1 MDTRKEPT
9 PIISLEYFK
18 NRYWLK
24 MELLTL
30 CRELGLSA
38 LGAKQELVTRIETF
52 ISTGIKTS
60 PLSSKMSAVRDSHSP
75 IKLNTPVMNYKNDA
89 ATRQFFIEHIGKHFC
104 FNAYLRQFTQINNIE
119 KLTYGD
125 LVNGWIAYEQRKTD
139 PDYQSDIGKQFEYNQ
154 FTRDFFTHEEGK
166 SQVDAIKA
174 WQIVKSQL
182 GPKTYEHYH
191 ILCQRE
197 KS

>member
-1 MDTRKEPT
+1 MHDGYIIRKPT

-75 IKLNTPVMNYKNDA
+75 IKLNTPVMNYKKDA
-89 ATRQFFIEHIGKHFC
+89 ATRQFFIEH
-104 FNAYLRQFTQINNIE
+104 IE

-139 PDYQSDIGKQFEYNQ
+139 SDYQSNIGKQFEYNQ

-174 WQIVKSQL
+174 WQIVKSQP